1 MKQIFANVSIDT
13 VNLDEIPATR
23 KDVTSI
29 LLQATLSEA
38 LDTINDNGVGALYV
52 NRISAPLVDSPV
64 GIVTKED
71 IESYY
76 QL

>member
-1 MKQIFANVSIDT
+1 M
-13 VNLDEIPATR
+13 
-23 KDVTSI
+23 TSI

-52 NRISAPLVDSPV
+52 NRISAPLIDSPV

>member
-13 VNLDEIPATR
+13 FNLDEISATR

-29 LLQATLSEA
+29 LLQATLSE
-38 LDTINDNGVGALYV
+38 DTINDNGVGALYV